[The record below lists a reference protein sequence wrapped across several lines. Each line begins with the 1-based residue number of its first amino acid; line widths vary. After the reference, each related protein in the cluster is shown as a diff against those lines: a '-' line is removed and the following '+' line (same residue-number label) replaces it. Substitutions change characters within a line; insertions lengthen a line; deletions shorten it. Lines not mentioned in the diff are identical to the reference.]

1 MRGAILPTGKL
12 APLTLA
18 LRACPSPRKRG
29 EGTPR
34 RISPPVPLYRV
45 VLLSFAAV
53 MSMVNPLAVIPPFI
67 ALTDR
72 LGRRARAGV
81 ALTAAA
87 GSVVVLVTF
96 LLAGNFL
103 FKFFGITVPA
113 FQIMGGILFL
123 VNALWTLVVDQ
134 RRSEKR
140 MEDSDVEKAEIDPTS
155 IAIVPL
161 AIPLLSGPGAIT
173 SVMVLV
179 NLYPGIEQKIAVTI
193 AIAAVGIVSYVVLL
207 AALPISHVMGDRGRA
222 VFTKVM
228 ALLLGAI
235 GIQFIINGVKPVVMD
250 ILTSPR

>member
-1 MRGAILPTGKL
+1 
-12 APLTLA
+12 
-18 LRACPSPRKRG
+18 
-29 EGTPR
+29 
-34 RISPPVPLYRV
+34 VPLYRV

-53 MSMVNPLAVIPPFI
+53 MSMVNPFAVIPSFI

-72 LGRRARAGV
+72 VDSRRTRARV
-81 ALTAAA
+81 AFVAAA

-96 LLAGNFL
+96 LLAGNYL
-103 FKFFGITVPA
+103 FQFFGITVPA

-123 VNALWTLVVDQ
+123 VNALRTLVGDDG
-134 RRSEKR
+134 RARGIGGDKR
-140 MEDSDVEKAEIDPTS
+140 MEDSDVEKAEVDPSS

-161 AIPLLSGPGAIT
+161 AIPLLAGPGAIT

-179 NLYPGIEQKIAVTI
+179 NLYPTIEQKVAVMI
-193 AIAAVGIVSYVVLL
+193 AIAAVGVLSYVVLL

-235 GIQFIINGVKPVVMD
+235 GIQFIINGVRPVVME
-250 ILTSPR
+250 ILKAPH

>member
-1 MRGAILPTGKL
+1 
-12 APLTLA
+12 
-18 LRACPSPRKRG
+18 
-29 EGTPR
+29 
-34 RISPPVPLYRV
+34 VPLYRV

-53 MSMVNPLAVIPPFI
+53 MSMVNPFAVIPSFI

-72 LGRRARAGV
+72 VDSRRTRARV
-81 ALTAAA
+81 AFVAAA

-96 LLAGNFL
+96 LLAGNYL
-103 FKFFGITVPA
+103 FQFFGITVPA

-123 VNALWTLVVDQ
+123 VNALRTLVGDDG
-134 RRSEKR
+134 RARGIGGDKR
-140 MEDSDVEKAEIDPTS
+140 MEDSDVEKAEVDPSS

-161 AIPLLSGPGAIT
+161 AIPLLAGPGAIT

-179 NLYPGIEQKIAVTI
+179 NLYPTIEQKVAVMI
-193 AIAAVGIVSYVVLL
+193 AIAAVGVLSYVVLL

-235 GIQFIINGVKPVVMD
+235 GIQFIINGMRPIVME
-250 ILTSPR
+250 ILKAPH